1 MFLQKK
7 INLTKTIRKLPIK
20 DNLERA
26 GYYVHDDLANQEVK
40 YDSHEE
46 WFKVRGIEMVATCY
60 EVTYGGMNS
69 NLSRDWACSYGM
81 KQSITRPQ

>member
-1 MFLQKK
+1 MNSSEGIEFASSQPCMFCSIISCFALESGVEGFFMQKR

-40 YDSHEE
+40 YDTHEE
-46 WFKVRGIEMVATCY
+46 WFKV
-60 EVTYGGMNS
+60 S
-69 NLSRDWACSYGM
+69 F
-81 KQSITRPQ
+81 Q

>member
-1 MFLQKK
+1 MLQKK

-46 WFKVRGIEMVATCY
+46 WFKVRGTAALWRRAI
-60 EVTYGGMNS
+60 
-69 NLSRDWACSYGM
+69 RSYTQWFE
-81 KQSITRPQ
+81 K

>member
-1 MFLQKK
+1 LLLQKR

-46 WFKVRGIEMVATCY
+46 WFKVSFNLVAMMFCIAS
-60 EVTYGGMNS
+60 TYNFQAGS
-69 NLSRDWACSYGM
+69 TIYVLQQARKHLAL
-81 KQSITRPQ
+81 